1 MRPSSCL
8 ATAHSGTS
16 ALLSTESRPGAHAL
30 RGRPRP
36 PALGDRSCRSS
47 PSRRRAGRRSR
58 ARSGKRMS
66 AWQGGPASGCR
77 TMRTRCLKRW
87 HRALRTSPC
96 GRRLRVEG
104 ARASQRGQR
113 RQTGWR
119 LFSFSCSERT
129 TACSWAHVSRRAE
142 RWPAR
147 TARCGLCA
155 RSGACVAWTAR
166 KVRWPFC
173 RRPPRGV
180 EQKVCMEA
188 CRSSR
193 LGGQQ
198 VAKGYHQS
206 TNSPSSL
213 YPKCRR
219 PRCLSLCPASLY
231 SVTYRIHRSEIAN
244 RNHPKKKILKDDKNM
259 TLACSVL
266 IVYRK
271 KNCCSTCFLFSFF
284 QSQRNEMRREGAAN
298 KHAPSARLRVI
309 VNKNVHDTYPRSA
322 VLQKICE
329 ICEICG
335 PAGLRPVSFLSV
347 RLMNI

>member
-58 ARSGKRMS
+58 ARSGKQMS

-113 RQTGWR
+113 RQTGRR

-129 TACSWAHVSRRAE
+129 TACTWAHVSRRAD

-155 RSGACVAWTAR
+155 RTGACVAWTAR

-180 EQKVCMEA
+180 EQKVCMGA

-193 LGGQQ
+193 LGEQQ

-271 KNCCSTCFLFSFF
+271 KIAVQLASFFFSFF
-284 QSQRNEMRREGAAN
+284 FFSKPAKRDEEGAAN

-309 VNKNVHDTYPRSA
+309 VNKKCS
-322 VLQKICE
+322 
-329 ICEICG
+329 
-335 PAGLRPVSFLSV
+335 
-347 RLMNI
+347 